1 MMKKEVESF
10 VNAFPVK
17 KNSPAQLEYMMFDMP
32 ELRDAAVEIASAYTK
47 ESPEDEEIR
56 KSIEVAEDPNG
67 LLKLMKKQLT
77 AANKNLLRKKVL
89 ERQEE
94 MLPLIKEKTL
104 RYRQDAFAENA
115 LYFYLRNDENC
126 APWIF
131 EHYDEIAGEY
141 MKSML
146 CLVIGF
152 RGDTSMISKMMEEV
166 VRFVKV
172 FPRNDYEQG
181 PLLAVKKLGEKM

>member
-1 MMKKEVESF
+1 MTKHEVDTF
-10 VNAFPVK
+10 VSAFPVK

-47 ESPEDEEIR
+47 ESPEDEELQ
-56 KSIEVAEDPNG
+56 KTIETEEDPKE

-77 AANKNLLRKKVL
+77 AANKNRLRAKIL
-89 ERQEE
+89 EKQDE
-94 MLPLIKEKTL
+94 MLPLIREKTL

-126 APWIF
+126 ASWIF
-131 EHYDEIAGEY
+131 EHYDAIAGEY
-141 MKSML
+141 MRSML

-152 RGDTSMISKMMEEV
+152 RGEPSMISKMMEEV
-166 VRFVKV
+166 ARFVRAY
-172 FPRNDYEQG
+172 PRNDYEQG
-181 PLLAVKKLGEKM
+181 PLLAVKKLGERL